1 MSDRIYTPDRWVIVK
16 ITQENDEVIHKVL
29 AGWSGGYL
37 DGDSWQLNSGITESR
52 IDGDYYEFD
61 GYSGSTYRC
70 HKNGEGMNMIMLS
83 ALGQFQDMAKAAG
96 KRDDRL
102 VVIPVEEYLAG

>member
-1 MSDRIYTPDRWVIVK
+1 MSVYTPDRWVIVR

-37 DGDSWQLNSGITESR
+37 DGDSWQLNSGIKEVR
-52 IDGDYYEFD
+52 DLGNEYQFI
-61 GYSGSTYRC
+61 GYSGSIYRC
-70 HKNGEGMNMIMLS
+70 HKSGEGMNIIMMS
-83 ALGQFQDMAKAAG
+83 ALGRFQDMAKEAG

-102 VVIPVEEYLAG
+102 TVIPVEEYLGDS